1 MMKSR
6 KTYMT
11 LVILSVVFLT
21 YNLRAH
27 DTPPLYPGYWQQKV
41 DYEIN
46 VKLDNDGRT
55 ISGSETIHYKNNSP
69 DTLHVLYL
77 KAFANSARKG
87 SLMDNSKRD
96 LGDYALMRSDSSKW
110 GYSIISN
117 VRDESGAQL
126 EATLDDTN
134 YEIVLNKPIAPND
147 SATFRLRFETRLPEG
162 IGDRHEYTH
171 GQTKAAYWYP
181 QVCVYDRKMGWVNSP
196 YLGRG
201 ECYGDFGNYDVKI
214 TASEDRIVVATGI
227 LANRSEVFPD
237 SLRELLD
244 IKNFFGPESTW
255 PELNFDTAKTK
266 TWRFY
271 AGKVNDFAWVAG
283 KDFCIDEG
291 TNSGIKLEV
300 YAKRSKAES
309 WEKAVQYSGE
319 AVETF
324 SELYGAYAWPVV
336 KVTDSYDGMEYP
348 MITFCSGGAPDAHF
362 PLLLYHE
369 IAHFWFMG
377 LVGTNQVDRACL
389 DEGFT
394 TMAEI
399 VAMEKYLGRK
409 SNNQH
414 FTNWYQKKFYPADE
428 DRDARGYRIYLE
440 WVRSGY
446 DHPMV
451 ISSDNANEYWAYR
464 NSSYYKPVVMHFSLR
479 SIFGDS
485 LYFAAMRRYAET
497 WFFKHPYEDDFI
509 RTFSAYVEENLDE
522 YFAQWFTSRRQI
534 DYAYKGHRR
543 IEGDRYEVTLSKP
556 GDFVSPVDIAVIS
569 KTGDTVFYTVN
580 PEGHHYIKPGYK
592 KAPTWRQYRQPSREY
607 KFEVTASGKIVKVVV
622 DPYNLLPD
630 VNRLNNQSGARPVD
644 KQVDA
649 IFYDVTS
656 MHAYSLRW
664 RPDLWYDRPN
674 GLIAGGHMH
683 GSYVN
688 TDYKF
693 NLDFGIGTESELP
706 QVDLKISHPFRALGK
721 LANIQGR
728 ILRSDKRTYA
738 NFGFTKEIKKRW
750 TGSNR
755 LRLEAK
761 VNYLNVDGVTLQ
773 GFFLPTLVF
782 SPVAERFISE
792 GVWGGDPSAWLS
804 FNTYFHRTNHVFSMS
819 TFARANV
826 GFLRTQ
832 KLRSNFLQGETGT
845 ALSTRLTTNHQL
857 RIAGKLFFSEP
868 RDASF
873 RNEEFMYHLTRSQP
887 YKVFT
892 DSRIFRSPGSFPT
905 KWSDDFYLDGGGVRG
920 YQDRS
925 LYGWQ
930 GGTFEISL
938 RDNKLAQKMGLGGIP
953 WVGSFVSSTI
963 VEIFYNSG
971 WIDLGGYSPRFSVY
985 ETEQQE
991 QTSGKT
997 IYTSAG
1003 ISFLTPSI
1011 WNGQSAR
1018 FDFPLYL
1025 SKPLP
1030 GEDNW
1035 DFRFSVAWLLPL
1047 PEDKWPY

>member
-1 MMKSR
+1 MKPQNI
-6 KTYMT
+6 YIPQ
-11 LVILSVVFLT
+11 VILIFVFLT
-21 YNLRAH
+21 GALPAH

-46 VKLDNDGRT
+46 VTLDNDGRT

-69 DTLHVLYL
+69 DTLRVLYL

-87 SLMDNSKRD
+87 SLMDHSKRD

-126 EATLDDTN
+126 DATLDDTN

-147 SATFRLRFETRLPEG
+147 SATLRLQFETRLPEG
-162 IGDRHEYTH
+162 VGDRHEFTH

-181 QVCVYDRKMGWVNSP
+181 QVCVYDRKMGWVNAP

-227 LANRSEVFPD
+227 LANRNEVLPD

-244 IKNFFGPESTW
+244 IKNFFGSESTW
-255 PELNFDTAKTK
+255 PELNFDTARTK

-271 AGKVNDFAWVAG
+271 AAKVNDFAWVAG

-291 TNSGIKLEV
+291 TNSGIKLEI
-300 YAKRSKAES
+300 YAKRSKAKSWKKALQYAGES
-309 WEKAVQYSGE
+309 
-319 AVETF
+319 VETF

-348 MITFCSGGAPDAHF
+348 MITFCSGGAPSAHF
-362 PLLLYHE
+362 PLLIYHE
-369 IAHFWFMG
+369 IGHFWFMG

-399 VAMEKYLGRK
+399 VAMEKYLGREG
-409 SNNQH
+409 NNQH
-414 FTNWYQKKFYPADE
+414 FTNWYQKKFYPKDE

-446 DHPMV
+446 DHPMI

-485 LYFAAMRRYAET
+485 LYFAAMRRYGET

-509 RTFSAYVEENLDE
+509 RTFSANVGENLDE

-534 DYAYKGHRR
+534 DYAYKRHRR
-543 IEGDRYEVTLSKP
+543 IEDDRYEVTLSKP
-556 GDFVSPVDIAVIS
+556 GDFVSPVDVAVIS
-569 KTGDTVFYTVN
+569 KAGDTMFYTVN
-580 PEGHHYIKPGYK
+580 PEGHGFVKPGYIRTS
-592 KAPTWRQYRQPSREY
+592 TWRQYRQPSRSY
-607 KFEVTASGKIVKVVV
+607 KFEITASTKIRKIVV

-630 VNRLNNQSGARPVD
+630 VNRMNNESGTGPID
-644 KQVDA
+644 SQVDA

-674 GLIAGGHMH
+674 GLIAGWHTH

-688 TDYKF
+688 TDHKF
-693 NLDFGIGTESELP
+693 NLDFGIGTESALL
-706 QVDLKISHPFRALGK
+706 QVDFKISHPFRALGR
-721 LANIQGR
+721 LANVEGR
-728 ILRSDKRTYA
+728 FLRSDKRTYA

-755 LRLEAK
+755 LRLEVKA
-761 VNYLNVDGVTLQ
+761 NYLNVDGA
-773 GFFLPTLVF
+773 TLV
-782 SPVAERFISE
+782 AEGFISE
-792 GVWGGDPSAWLS
+792 GIWSGAPNSWLS
-804 FNTYFHRTNHVFSMS
+804 FNTSFHRTNHLFRMS
-819 TFARANV
+819 AFGRVNV
-826 GFLRTQ
+826 GFRFTR
-832 KLRSNFLQGETGT
+832 KSHSNFLQGETGT
-845 ALSTRLTTNHQL
+845 EILTRLTSNHQF
-857 RIAGKLFFSEP
+857 RIAGRLFFSEL

-873 RNEEFMYHLTRSQP
+873 RNEEFMFHLTRSQP
-887 YKVFT
+887 YRVFT

-905 KWSDDFYLDGGGVRG
+905 KWSDDFYLDGVGVRG
-920 YQDRS
+920 YQNRS

-930 GGTFEISL
+930 GRSFAVSL
-938 RDNKLAQKMGLGGIP
+938 RDSQLTQKLGFGGIP
-953 WVGSFVSSTI
+953 WVGSFISGTI

-971 WIDLGGYSPRFSVY
+971 WIHLDG
-985 ETEQQE
+985 
-991 QTSGKT
+991 
-997 IYTSAG
+997 
-1003 ISFLTPSI
+1003 
-1011 WNGQSAR
+1011 
-1018 FDFPLYL
+1018 
-1025 SKPLP
+1025 
-1030 GEDNW
+1030 
-1035 DFRFSVAWLLPL
+1035 
-1047 PEDKWPY
+1047 